1 MKRFVCIA
9 LILFLTASLLL
20 TACVK
25 ENPTKTCIVYEGRL
39 LEIDPE
45 VTYSRVYDDNMDLI
59 DATLVDPDTLPS
71 RELECN
77 ARAAKAQV
85 YVENDGSITVVLD
98 GTGHITKVQ

>member
-1 MKRFVCIA
+1 MKRFICIA
-9 LILFLTASLLL
+9 LILLLTAALLF

-25 ENPTKTCIVYEGRL
+25 ENPTKAFIVYEGEL

-45 VTYSRVYDDNMDLI
+45 VTYSRHYDENMNLV
-59 DATLVDPDTLPS
+59 DATMIDPDTLPS

-85 YVENDGSITVVLD
+85 YVEDDGSITVVLD
-98 GTGHITKVQ
+98 GIGHVTKAQ